1 MTVTDTHVYAVGGRT
16 VAFTLRRSDRAR
28 HARLEISARGGLTV
42 VVPANYSTD
51 RVRLL
56 LNEKRRW
63 ITAKLDK
70 YGDTESPTPR
80 RPVTA
85 GDTLPYLGREL
96 KIETVDGKGKTA
108 VVCIDRRRLVLS
120 VAGGHGDLRQVLERW
135 YRSEARDQIAPMVD
149 EICHRM
155 GVSHNEIR
163 LKGHRSLWG
172 SCSRTRNLNF
182 NWRLVMTPIPVIEY
196 VVIHELAHLKEMNH
210 SPRFW
215 RIVESYCPEWRARR
229 QWLTE
234 HSQLLASTLA
244 AQR

>member
-1 MTVTDTHVYAVGGRT
+1 
-16 VAFTLRRSDRAR
+16 
-28 HARLEISARGGLTV
+28 
-42 VVPANYSTD
+42 
-51 RVRLL
+51 
-56 LNEKRRW
+56 
-63 ITAKLDK
+63 
-70 YGDTESPTPR
+70 
-80 RPVTA
+80 
-85 GDTLPYLGREL
+85 
-96 KIETVDGKGKTA
+96 
-108 VVCIDRRRLVLS
+108 
-120 VAGGHGDLRQVLERW
+120 
-135 YRSEARDQIAPMVD
+135 
-149 EICHRM
+149 M